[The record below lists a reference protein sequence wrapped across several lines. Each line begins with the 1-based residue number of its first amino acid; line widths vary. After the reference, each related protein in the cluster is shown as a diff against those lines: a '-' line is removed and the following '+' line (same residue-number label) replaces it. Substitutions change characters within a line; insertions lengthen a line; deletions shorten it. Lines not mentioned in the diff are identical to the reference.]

1 MTIRAPR
8 PYNGAVTRALSPL
21 VLGLIVALVSGAA
34 AADAQ
39 RAVTTFV
46 DRLSG
51 APVTDL
57 TIRQQL
63 TIYHA
68 DGLHPHSTGDQVL
81 YVKVPQ
87 RRRVEQTIEG
97 RRDIHLTVG
106 NRAWIRPADGRI
118 EEVPRER
125 RAPDR
130 THLCTP
136 LTRRPAELLAEWRGL
151 GVRDDVSH
159 EVRVRHRPVTVI
171 GAKAGDR
178 ASPAV
183 WLDDEYGIVR
193 VIARAVPKG
202 PGLVDLTCSEH
213 RPVANGI
220 YFPHRQELFAD
231 GKLLLR
237 LIVHSVTVNSNL
249 PDSLFDPDALRR
261 EP

>member
-1 MTIRAPR
+1 MRVL
-8 PYNGAVTRALSPL
+8 GPL
-21 VLGLIVALVSGAA
+21 VLALVLTLVSGTAA
-34 AADAQ
+34 NDAR
-39 RAVTTFV
+39 RAVASFV

-51 APVTDL
+51 ASVIDL

-97 RRDIHLTVG
+97 RRETHLTVG
-106 NRAWIRPADGRI
+106 DRAWVRQSDGRVD
-118 EEVPRER
+118 EVPRDR

-130 THLCTP
+130 THLCVP
-136 LTRRPAELLAEWRGL
+136 LTRRPAALLAEWRGL

-159 EVRVRHRPVTVI
+159 QVRVRQRPVTVI

-178 ASPAV
+178 DSPAV
-183 WLDDEYGIVR
+183 WLDDEYGVVR
-193 VIARAVPKG
+193 VIARALPKG

-213 RPVANGI
+213 RPLTNAV
-220 YFPHRQELFAD
+220 YFPHRQELFSG

-237 LIVHSVTVNSNL
+237 LIVHSVTVNGNL

-261 EP
+261 ER

>member
-1 MTIRAPR
+1 MRVR
-8 PYNGAVTRALSPL
+8 SPL
-21 VLGLIVALVSGAA
+21 VLGLVVALVSGSE
-34 AADAQ
+34 AADAR
-39 RAVTTFV
+39 RAVTAFV

-63 TIYHA
+63 TIYHT

-81 YVKVPQ
+81 YVKPPQ

-97 RRDIHLTVG
+97 RRDVHLTVG
-106 NRAWIRPADGRI
+106 GRAWIRQSDGRLD
-118 EEVPRER
+118 EVPRDR
-125 RAPDR
+125 RTPDR

-136 LTRRPAELLAEWRGL
+136 LTRRPSELLAEWRGL

-159 EVRVRHRPVTVI
+159 EGRLRHRPVTVI
-171 GAKAGDR
+171 GATAGDR
-178 ASPAV
+178 VSPAV
-183 WLDDEYGIVR
+183 WLDDEYGVVR

-213 RPVANGI
+213 RPVASGI

-237 LIVHSVTVNSNL
+237 LIVHSVVVNSRL
-249 PDSLFDPDALRR
+249 PDALFDPDALRR